1 MYWSCNGKM
10 CLFIPS
16 CTLCTVQCTLQL
28 AAFAYWLKQINAN
41 AYKTM
46 YVHMHKINAIV
57 FSLHSVHSH
66 SHSSCV
72 LCAYILC
79 ICGICF
85 RIQLCIQCNTYINCI
100 DDVTT
105 CNVWRLQPIPLSLL
119 PSLAFSL
126 LYRLCTLLK
135 AFFRPF
141 LNC

>member
-1 MYWSCNGKM
+1 MQRQNV
-10 CLFIPS
+10 FIY
-16 CTLCTVQCTLQL
+16 TELHTMCTVHCTRQL

-41 AYKTM
+41 AHKTM

-66 SHSSCV
+66 SHSISVVCFVHTYFVSVASVSESNCV
-72 LCAYILC
+72 YNTIHISIVLMILLHA
-79 ICGICF
+79 ICGDCK
-85 RIQLCIQCNTYINCI
+85 QY
-100 DDVTT
+100 
-105 CNVWRLQPIPLSLL
+105 LSLL

-126 LYRLCTLLK
+126 LHRLCTLLK